1 MIKSMTG
8 FGKGE
13 AVIRNK
19 KITVEIRS
27 LNSKQ
32 LDLAL
37 KLPAVYR
44 QSEYEIR
51 NLVARLLQRGKVDLF
66 VSVESQVVETSAH
79 INREVFAAYAAQLRE
94 AARTAGLEG
103 SGEAWNAAALQ
114 TLMRLPDVVSTETE
128 TISDEEHAAL
138 LSAVEAAARQLDAF
152 RSQEGATL
160 IADLLR
166 RVDLIEQYK
175 NEVVPFEKARTE
187 TIKARILDNLSKL
200 AVEVDHNRL
209 EQEMIFYLE
218 KLDITEEK
226 VRLQNHCRYFR
237 EVAASEEGVGR
248 KLGFIAPELGR
259 EINTMGS
266 KANETNI
273 QILVVKMKD
282 ELEKIKEQ
290 VLNIL

>member
-8 FGKGE
+8 FGKSE
-13 AVIRNK
+13 ATVRNR

-32 LDLAL
+32 LDLNV
-37 KLPAVYR
+37 KVPPVYR

-51 NLVARLLQRGKVDLF
+51 NIVARRMQRGKVDLF
-66 VSVESQVVETSAH
+66 VTVESLSTQTSAR
-79 INREVFAAYAAQLRE
+79 IDRE
-94 AARTAGLEG
+94 AFREYIRQMNDALVYAGIDAGYDAML
-103 SGEAWNAAALQ
+103 AAV
-114 TLMRLPDVVSTETE
+114 MRLPDVVAAESESV
-128 TISDEEHAAL
+128 SDEERQAL
-138 LSAVEAAARQLDAF
+138 LTAVEEAVAQLDAF
-152 RSQEGATL
+152 RVQEGAIL
-160 IADLLR
+160 IADLLH
-166 RVDLIEQYK
+166 RVEKIEGYK
-175 NEVVPFEKARTE
+175 AEVIPYEKARTE
-187 TIKARILDNLSKL
+187 TIRARILDHLAQLNL
-200 AVEVDHNRL
+200 EVDRNRL

-226 VRLQNHCRYFR
+226 VRLANHCNYFR
-237 EVAASEEGVGR
+237 EVAAEEEGVGR
-248 KLGFIAPELGR
+248 KLGFIAQEMGR

-266 KANETNI
+266 KANESNI

>member
-1 MIKSMTG
+1 MVKSMTG

-13 AVIRNK
+13 AALRNK

-32 LDLAL
+32 LDLSL
-37 KLPAVYR
+37 RLPAVYR

-51 NLVARLLQRGKVDLF
+51 NLIARTIQRGKVDVF
-66 VSVESQVVETSAH
+66 VTVESQAVETSAR
-79 INREVFAAYAAQLRE
+79 INREVFREYLRQMND
-94 AARTAGLEG
+94 TLSFSGIDAGYDAILPVI
-103 SGEAWNAAALQ
+103 
-114 TLMRLPDVVSTETE
+114 MRLPDVVATEAE
-128 TISDEEHAAL
+128 AISEEEHAAL
-138 LSAVEAAARQLDAF
+138 LAAVEAAAAHLDAF
-152 RSQEGATL
+152 REQEGAIL

-166 RVDLIEQYK
+166 RVELIEQYK
-175 NEVVPFEKARTE
+175 TEVVPFEKARTE
-187 TIKARILDNLSKL
+187 TVKARILDNLSKL
-200 AVEVDHNRL
+200 AVDVDRNRL

-226 VRLQNHCRYFR
+226 VRLTNHCNYFR
-237 EVAASEEGVGR
+237 EVASSEEGAGR
-248 KLGFIAPELGR
+248 KLVFIAQEMGR

-266 KANETNI
+266 KANEPNI

>member
-1 MIKSMTG
+1 MVKSMTG

-13 AVIRNK
+13 AALRNK

-32 LDLAL
+32 LDLSL
-37 KLPAVYR
+37 RLPAVYR

-51 NLVARLLQRGKVDLF
+51 NLIARTIQRGKVDVF
-66 VSVESQVVETSAH
+66 VTVESQAVETSAR
-79 INREVFAAYAAQLRE
+79 INREVFREYLRQMND
-94 AARTAGLEG
+94 TLSFSGIDAGYDAILPVI
-103 SGEAWNAAALQ
+103 
-114 TLMRLPDVVSTETE
+114 MRLPDVIATEAE
-128 TISDEEHAAL
+128 AISEEEHAAL
-138 LSAVEAAARQLDAF
+138 LAAVEAAAAHLDAF
-152 RSQEGATL
+152 REQEGAIL

-166 RVDLIEQYK
+166 RVELIEQYK
-175 NEVVPFEKARTE
+175 TEVVPFEKARTE
-187 TIKARILDNLSKL
+187 TVKARILDNLSKL
-200 AVEVDHNRL
+200 AVDVDRNRL

-226 VRLQNHCRYFR
+226 VRLTNHCNYFR
-237 EVAASEEGVGR
+237 EVASSEEGAGR
-248 KLGFIAPELGR
+248 KLGFIAQEMGR

-266 KANETNI
+266 KANEPNI

>member
-1 MIKSMTG
+1 MVKSMTG
-8 FGKGE
+8 FGKSE
-13 AVIRNK
+13 ATLHNR

-32 LDLAL
+32 LDLNL
-37 KLPAVYR
+37 KLPAIYR

-51 NLVARLLQRGKVDLF
+51 NLLSRTVQRGKVD
-66 VSVESQVVETSAH
+66 VYVTVESQSVETSAR
-79 INREVFAAYAAQLRE
+79 INREAFREYLRQMNETLVYAGIDAGYDAMLAAI
-94 AARTAGLEG
+94 
-103 SGEAWNAAALQ
+103 
-114 TLMRLPDVVSTETE
+114 MRLPDVVSTENE
-128 TISDEEHAAL
+128 TISDEEHRL
-138 LSAVEAAARQLDAF
+138 LIQTVVEAAAQLDAF
-152 RSQEGATL
+152 RSQEGAIL

-166 RVDLIEQYK
+166 RVDKIEAFK
-175 NEVVPFEKARTE
+175 EEVIPFEKARTE
-187 TIKARILDNLSKL
+187 SVKARILDNLAQLK
-200 AVEVDHNRL
+200 VDVDSNRL

-226 VRLQNHCRYFR
+226 VRLTNHCKYFR
-237 EVAASEEGVGR
+237 EVAAEEEGIGR
-248 KLGFIAPELGR
+248 KLGFIAQEMGR

-266 KANETNI
+266 KANESNI

>member
-1 MIKSMTG
+1 MVKSMTG

-13 AVIRNK
+13 AALRNK

-32 LDLAL
+32 LDLSL
-37 KLPAVYR
+37 RLPAVYR

-51 NLVARLLQRGKVDLF
+51 NLIARTIQRGKVDVF
-66 VSVESQVVETSAH
+66 VTVESQAVETSAR
-79 INREVFAAYAAQLRE
+79 INREVFREYLRQMND
-94 AARTAGLEG
+94 TLSFSGIDAGYDAILPVI
-103 SGEAWNAAALQ
+103 
-114 TLMRLPDVVSTETE
+114 MRLPDVVATEAE
-128 TISDEEHAAL
+128 AISEEEHAAL
-138 LSAVEAAARQLDAF
+138 LAAVEAAAAHLDAF
-152 RSQEGATL
+152 REQEGAIL

-166 RVDLIEQYK
+166 RVELIEQYK
-175 NEVVPFEKARTE
+175 TEVVPFEKARTE
-187 TIKARILDNLSKL
+187 TVKARILDNLSKL
-200 AVEVDHNRL
+200 AVDVDRNRL

-226 VRLQNHCRYFR
+226 VRLTNHCNYFR
-237 EVAASEEGVGR
+237 EVASSEEGAGR
-248 KLGFIAPELGR
+248 KLGCIAQEIGR

-266 KANETNI
+266 KANEPNI

>member
-1 MIKSMTG
+1 MVKSMTG

-13 AVIRNK
+13 AALRNK

-32 LDLAL
+32 LDLSL
-37 KLPAVYR
+37 RLPAVYR

-51 NLVARLLQRGKVDLF
+51 NLIARTIQRGKVDVF
-66 VSVESQVVETSAH
+66 VTVESQAVETSAR
-79 INREVFAAYAAQLRE
+79 INREVFREYLRQMND
-94 AARTAGLEG
+94 TLSFSGIDAGYDAILPVI
-103 SGEAWNAAALQ
+103 
-114 TLMRLPDVVSTETE
+114 MRLPDVVATEAE
-128 TISDEEHAAL
+128 AISEEEHAAL
-138 LSAVEAAARQLDAF
+138 LAAVEAAAAHLDAF
-152 RSQEGATL
+152 REQEGAIL

-166 RVDLIEQYK
+166 RVELIEQYK
-175 NEVVPFEKARTE
+175 TEVVPFEKARTE
-187 TIKARILDNLSKL
+187 TVKARILDNLSKL
-200 AVEVDHNRL
+200 AVDVDRNRL

-226 VRLQNHCRYFR
+226 VRLTNHCRYFR
-237 EVAASEEGVGR
+237 EVAGGEEAAGR
-248 KLGFIAPELGR
+248 KLGFIAQEMGR
-259 EINTMGS
+259 EINTLGS
-266 KANETNI
+266 KANESNM

>member
-8 FGKGE
+8 FGKSE
-13 AVIRNK
+13 ATVRNR

-32 LDLAL
+32 LDLNV
-37 KLPAVYR
+37 KVPPVYR

-51 NLVARLLQRGKVDLF
+51 NIVARRMQRGKVDLF
-66 VSVESQVVETSAH
+66 VTVESLSTQTSAR
-79 INREVFAAYAAQLRE
+79 IDRE
-94 AARTAGLEG
+94 AFREYIRQMNDALVYAGIDAGYDAML
-103 SGEAWNAAALQ
+103 AAV
-114 TLMRLPDVVSTETE
+114 MRLPDVVAAESESV
-128 TISDEEHAAL
+128 SDEERQAL
-138 LSAVEAAARQLDAF
+138 LTAVEEAVAQLDAF
-152 RSQEGATL
+152 RVQEGAIL
-160 IADLLR
+160 IAELLH
-166 RVDLIEQYK
+166 RVEKIEGYK
-175 NEVVPFEKARTE
+175 AEVIPYEKARTE
-187 TIKARILDNLSKL
+187 TIRARILDHLAQLNL
-200 AVEVDHNRL
+200 EVDRNRL

-226 VRLQNHCRYFR
+226 VRLANHCNYFR
-237 EVAASEEGVGR
+237 EVAAEEEGVGR
-248 KLGFIAPELGR
+248 KLGFIAQEMGR

-266 KANETNI
+266 KAHETNI

>member
-1 MIKSMTG
+1 MVKSMTG

-13 AVIRNK
+13 AALRNK

-32 LDLAL
+32 LDLSL
-37 KLPAVYR
+37 RLPAVYR

-51 NLVARLLQRGKVDLF
+51 NLIARTIQRGKVDVF
-66 VSVESQVVETSAH
+66 VTVESQAVETSAR
-79 INREVFAAYAAQLRE
+79 INREVFREYLRQMND
-94 AARTAGLEG
+94 TLSFSGIDAGYDAILPVI
-103 SGEAWNAAALQ
+103 
-114 TLMRLPDVVSTETE
+114 MRLPDVVATEAE
-128 TISDEEHAAL
+128 AISEEEHAAL
-138 LSAVEAAARQLDAF
+138 LAAVEGAAAHLDAF
-152 RSQEGATL
+152 REQEGAIL

-166 RVDLIEQYK
+166 RVELIEQYK
-175 NEVVPFEKARTE
+175 TEVVPFEKARTE
-187 TIKARILDNLSKL
+187 TVKARILDNLSKL
-200 AVEVDHNRL
+200 AVDVDRNRL

-226 VRLQNHCRYFR
+226 VRLTNHCNYFR
-237 EVAASEEGVGR
+237 EVASSEEGAGR
-248 KLGFIAPELGR
+248 KLGFIAQEMGR

-266 KANETNI
+266 KANEPNI

>member
-1 MIKSMTG
+1 MVKSMTG

-13 AVIRNK
+13 AALRNK

-32 LDLAL
+32 LDLSL
-37 KLPAVYR
+37 RLPAVYR

-51 NLVARLLQRGKVDLF
+51 NLIARTIQRGKVDVF
-66 VSVESQVVETSAH
+66 VTVESQAVETSAR
-79 INREVFAAYAAQLRE
+79 INREVFREYLRQMND
-94 AARTAGLEG
+94 TLSFSGIDAGYDAILPVI
-103 SGEAWNAAALQ
+103 
-114 TLMRLPDVVSTETE
+114 MRLPDVVATEAE
-128 TISDEEHAAL
+128 AISEEEHAAL
-138 LSAVEAAARQLDAF
+138 LAAVEAAAAHLDAF
-152 RSQEGATL
+152 REQEGAIL

-166 RVDLIEQYK
+166 RVELIEQYK
-175 NEVVPFEKARTE
+175 TEVVPFEKARTE
-187 TIKARILDNLSKL
+187 TVKARILDNLSKL
-200 AVEVDHNRL
+200 AVDVDRNRL

-226 VRLQNHCRYFR
+226 VRLTNHCNYFR
-237 EVAASEEGVGR
+237 EVASSEEGAGR
-248 KLGFIAPELGR
+248 KLGFIAQEMGR

-266 KANETNI
+266 KANEPNI